1 MNEGRTVFAQLM
13 DELSKYELDKCIAR
27 YGGNRR
33 MRSFFTYEQFL
44 TMAMHNSL
52 TAEA

>member
-1 MNEGRTVFAQLM
+1 M
-13 DELSKYELDKCIAR
+13 DQLSKYELDKCIAR